1 MDDQFR
7 YYKPFIS
14 PLDPCPP
21 IRIKSFNV
29 PPQLFIAFQPPNW
42 PQFSP
47 HEALKKGTL
56 WPALFAPYPDPSTG
70 TEGR

>member
-7 YYKPFIS
+7 YYKPFVS

-21 IRIKSFNV
+21 IPIKSYNV
-29 PPQLFIAFQPPNW
+29 PLQLFINFQPPDW
-42 PQFSP
+42 PQYQP

-56 WPALFAPYPDPSTG
+56 WPALFAPYPDPLTG
-70 TEGR
+70 T